1 MLKTV
6 NRKVGLENKMEKVVR
21 QVAVGEKECSV
32 LNTEIMAKGD
42 GKGGGGEYIGRGD
55 DGEGEE

>member
-1 MLKTV
+1 
-6 NRKVGLENKMEKVVR
+6 MEKVVR

-32 LNTEIMAKGD
+32 LNTEITAKGD